1 MLLFSVSAFGNI
13 FCCFWNRIVSN
24 ICSVS
29 IVERNLHALFFTSYY
44 FVSLQKKSV
53 GRQFV
58 WTPLQIPKV
67 NFKTE
72 SDTPNNTTPV
82 NFAARRSEGN
92 GRRKPANP
100 RKAVKNV
107 PTGKLNGNG
116 LLDEASAGVKK
127 DADAVTLFQCKYCEN
142 TFTSKTGLQ
151 NHIYSQHKDHTQKQ
165 FACDKCPKRFM
176 TYGSLHRHKNAH
188 KGIFAHMCPFCDKG
202 YANGKDLEGH
212 MYKHTGVKPFQ
223 CSGCDMT
230 FAYKCNLMSHIKT
243 MHKDNPKVEMKV

>member
-1 MLLFSVSAFGNI
+1 M
-13 FCCFWNRIVSN
+13 
-24 ICSVS
+24 
-29 IVERNLHALFFTSYY
+29 T
-44 FVSLQKKSV
+44 
-53 GRQFV
+53 
-58 WTPLQIPKV
+58 
-67 NFKTE
+67 
-72 SDTPNNTTPV
+72 TTPIK
-82 NFAARRSEGN
+82 FAAPTKRGEGN
-92 GRRKPANP
+92 ARRKPANP
-100 RKAVKNV
+100 RKAIKNSTAV
-107 PTGKLNGNG
+107 RMNGNSPG
-116 LLDEASAGVKK
+116 K
-127 DADAVTLFQCKYCEN
+127 DADTPVKLFQCAYCEN

-188 KGIFAHMCPFCDKG
+188 KGIYAHMCPFCDKG

-243 MHKDNPKVEMKV
+243 MHKDLKAEMIV